1 MHAKTGRLNSN
12 FQIAHFL
19 VGSCHTADGAY
30 ALLCDLRDERQQA
43 IAAYHVGIKRN
54 TAREMLA
61 RRWSFWES
69 TRAERQADL
78 EELLGARAQSQ
89 VLYQI
94 ALDEL
99 AFIELCVSKLQPYR
113 QYGHLSDQLA
123 HQAAQEEEWAQELI
137 RRGENSLLA
146 IGAIPTDQLS
156 AMRLHPQFASKIL
169 PALDNVRRLGF
180 AALSCKPDVDIA
192 KLLGGDY
199 ERLTKSG

>member
-1 MHAKTGRLNSN
+1 MHAKTGRLNSD

-43 IAAYHVGIKRN
+43 IAAYHVGCKRN
-54 TAREMLA
+54 TARLIA
-61 RRWSFWES
+61 ASRWSFLKS
-69 TRAERQADL
+69 TRLERQADT
-78 EELLGARAQSQ
+78 EELQNAVAQSAA
-89 VLYQI
+89 LYQI
-94 ALDEL
+94 ALTEL
-99 AFIELCVSKLQPYR
+99 AFIELCAAKLQPYR

-123 HQAAQEEEWAQELI
+123 HQAAQEEEWVQELI

-146 IGAIPTDQLS
+146 SGGIPSDQFS
-156 AMRLHPQFASKIL
+156 AMRLHPQFAAKIL

-180 AALSCKPDVDIA
+180 VALTHKPDVDIA
-192 KLLGGDY
+192 KLLGGAR

>member
-1 MHAKTGRLNSN
+1 MHAKTGRLNSD

-43 IAAYHVGIKRN
+43 IAAYHVGCKRN
-54 TAREMLA
+54 TARLLLA
-61 RRWSFWES
+61 SRWSFLKS
-69 TRAERQADL
+69 TRLERQADK
-78 EELLGARAQSQ
+78 EELQNAIAQSGT
-89 VLYQI
+89 LYLI

-99 AFIELCVSKLQPYR
+99 AFIELCISKLHPFR

-137 RRGENSLLA
+137 RRGENSLLSA
-146 IGAIPTDQLS
+146 GAIPADQFS
-156 AMRLHPQFASKIL
+156 AMRLHPQFAAKIL

-180 AALSCKPDVDIA
+180 VALNHKPDVDIA
-192 KLLGGDY
+192 KLLGGRY
-199 ERLTKSG
+199 ERLEKGG